1 MFHTRGTVWEGD
13 TSHDS
18 LQALPSLLLPFSL
31 FNRKLSHI
39 KLRMLQ
45 KAPETEY
52 VLQDRTAKW
61 KAPEET
67 RVGSEPQVACIISVP
82 VAMIKC
88 QKQLQG
94 RKGLVYCSMVA
105 AKARKDCR
113 SMELTPHSR
122 SRAKTG
128 SMAGLLA
135 PGDTL
140 PPRRLYPLK
149 VL

>member
-13 TSHDS
+13 TNHDS
-18 LQALPSLLLPFSL
+18 LQALPSLLHPPPPFSL
-31 FNRKLSHI
+31 FNRKPSHI

-61 KAPEET
+61 KAPGET
-67 RVGSEPQVACIISVP
+67 RVGSEPQVACILSVL

-94 RKGLVYCSMVA
+94 RKGLGYCSMVA
-105 AKARKDCR
+105 AKAKKDCR
-113 SMELTPHSR
+113 SMELTPHNR
-122 SRAKTG
+122 SRAKPG
-128 SMAGLLA
+128 SVAGLLT
-135 PGDTL
+135 PGDIL
-140 PPRRLYPLK
+140 PPRRL
-149 VL
+149 